1 MYPRILVP
9 VDGSPTSQRGVGE
22 AIAVA
27 KQLGSSL
34 VFLHVVEYYP
44 VMIEMATATTWDHIA
59 EGLRDT
65 GRKVLEAAHEQAKA
79 QGVDSEAVLED
90 LAAMRVADA
99 IVDAAATHRC
109 GLIVI
114 GTHGRRG
121 VGRLVMGSD
130 AELVVRL
137 SPVPVLMVRLPD
149 VVGSE
154 RATDKG

>member
-9 VDGSPTSQRGVGE
+9 VDGSPTSERGLGE
-22 AIAVA
+22 AIALA

-34 VFLHVVEYYP
+34 VLFHVVEYYP
-44 VMIEMATATTWDHIA
+44 VMIEMATATTWEHISN
-59 EGLRDT
+59 GLHDA
-65 GRKVLEAAHEQAKA
+65 GRKVLEAAHEHAKA
-79 QGVDSEAVLED
+79 QGVDSQAVLED

-99 IVDAAATHRC
+99 IAEAAATHRC

-121 VGRLVMGSD
+121 VTRALMGSD

-137 SPVPVLMVRLPD
+137 SPVPVLMVRQAD
-149 VVGSE
+149 V
-154 RATDKG
+154 AAAA

>member
-22 AIAVA
+22 AIALA
-27 KQLGSSL
+27 KQLGSGL

-44 VMIEMATATTWDHIA
+44 VMIEMATATTWEHIA
-59 EGLRDT
+59 EGLRDA
-65 GRKVLEAAHEQAKA
+65 GRKALEAAHELASA
-79 QGVDSEAVLED
+79 QGVANEAVLED
-90 LAAMRVADA
+90 LTAMRVADA

-121 VGRLVMGSD
+121 VGRMLMGSD

-149 VVGSE
+149 AVGGA
-154 RATDKG
+154 RTTDQA

>member
-9 VDGSPTSQRGVGE
+9 VDGSPTSQRGLGE
-22 AIAVA
+22 AIALA
-27 KQLGSSL
+27 KQLQSSL
-34 VFLHVVEYYP
+34 VLLHVIEYTP
-44 VMIEMATATTWDHIA
+44 VMIEIATSTTWENIA
-59 EGLRDT
+59 NGLRDA
-65 GRKVLEAAHEQAKA
+65 GRKVLETAHEQAQS
-79 QGVDSEAVLED
+79 QGVDAEAVLED

-99 IVDAAATHRC
+99 IVDAATAHRC

-121 VGRLVMGSD
+121 VGRLLMGSD

-149 VVGSE
+149 VVGGA
-154 RATDKG
+154 RATDAA